1 MDICVFG
8 AEKKGDKIVI
18 YGRDRN
24 GKKTVKEVDFND
36 YYYASPTSNKS
47 RAYLKKHGKP
57 VRKTLLGKEVEVYK
71 VSSKIEVDDAERYCK
86 EIPAPRKFILDNKIE
101 PMHKN
106 GKPMELKILAVDI
119 EMYTPD
125 MNLTSNKNPIIMVG
139 LASENLRKVIT
150 WKNVNLEYVEVVKSE
165 KEMLERFSEIV
176 KEVDPDVIVG
186 YNSDSFDFTHIKERA
201 RILKA
206 KVDFSWDGRG
216 IITKHKG
223 AFVLGPVHV
232 DLYQFIR
239 NILSSNLKTDVYT
252 LNAVCNE
259 LIGVGKKDMSA
270 ERMIEIWGSDENI
283 DRIAEYNINDAE
295 ITYKLAKKILPI
307 MMELVKLTSLPLFN
321 VSRATYSTL
330 VEELIIKEVWD
341 KEVIPRKVFG
351 SVVEDRYEKTY
362 EGAFVYEPAPGVYEN
377 VAVFDFR
384 SLYPSIIVTHNICPS
399 TIGCKKNCYESPI
412 GTKFRKRPEGFIP
425 CILKRLIE
433 ERAEIKDRIK
443 KEKDTTLESKQYAL
457 KILANSFYGYL
468 GYPKSRWYSIECAKS
483 ITAWGRKYIQ
493 ETLELISENGYK
505 VLYAD
510 TDSAMFIH

>member
-186 YNSDSFDFTHIKERA
+186 YNSDSFDFTHIK
-201 RILKA
+201 
-206 KVDFSWDGRG
+206 
-216 IITKHKG
+216 
-223 AFVLGPVHV
+223 
-232 DLYQFIR
+232 
-239 NILSSNLKTDVYT
+239 
-252 LNAVCNE
+252 
-259 LIGVGKKDMSA
+259 
-270 ERMIEIWGSDENI
+270 
-283 DRIAEYNINDAE
+283 
-295 ITYKLAKKILPI
+295 
-307 MMELVKLTSLPLFN
+307 
-321 VSRATYSTL
+321 
-330 VEELIIKEVWD
+330 
-341 KEVIPRKVFG
+341 
-351 SVVEDRYEKTY
+351 
-362 EGAFVYEPAPGVYEN
+362 
-377 VAVFDFR
+377 
-384 SLYPSIIVTHNICPS
+384 
-399 TIGCKKNCYESPI
+399 
-412 GTKFRKRPEGFIP
+412 
-425 CILKRLIE
+425 
-433 ERAEIKDRIK
+433 
-443 KEKDTTLESKQYAL
+443 
-457 KILANSFYGYL
+457 
-468 GYPKSRWYSIECAKS
+468 
-483 ITAWGRKYIQ
+483 
-493 ETLELISENGYK
+493 
-505 VLYAD
+505 
-510 TDSAMFIH
+510 